1 MLCQECPKKS
11 ECVEL
16 CAEAELYVDQDSG
29 SMKEVLLET
38 DNLSDECVF
47 DSIWDYHKD
56 EYTSAE
62 LKELIIQLRYID
74 GLSYREIEYHLGC
87 DKAYIS
93 RVLTK
98 FKTK

>member
-1 MLCQECPKKS
+1 MLCQECSKKS

-16 CAEAELYVDQDSG
+16 CVEAELYVDQDSG

-47 DSIWDYHKD
+47 DSIWDYQKD
-56 EYTSAE
+56 EYTSVE
-62 LKELIIQLRYID
+62 LKKLIIKLHLDSKNTY
-74 GLSYREIEYHLGC
+74 EIAYHLRC
-87 DKAYIS
+87 SRIYIQQIVS
-93 RVLTK
+93 K